1 MGSDTPLYRRLRL
14 SDLEIPGNLLLAPLA
29 GYTDTAFRAVCLAAG
44 ASLAFTEMV
53 SCEALARSASPGRG
67 TATTLDLARRAPGER
82 FLAVQLFTAN
92 PDSASRAVDRL
103 RALAP
108 DILDLNC
115 GCSVPKVLRSG
126 SGAAL
131 LRDPELLGRVVGAV
145 AASSLAPVTVKLRSG
160 WDAQSVNFGETA
172 AAAVSAGACMVTLH
186 PRTRAQGFTG
196 RADWSQIAELKRR
209 LTVPVL
215 GSGDLFSAAD
225 AREMLVQTGCDGVM
239 FARGAI
245 GNPFIFAEARAL
257 LEGREPPPPAGARER
272 LEAALR
278 HLDLAVSEQGERLAC
293 REMRKHMQAYT
304 RGIPGGARLR
314 RALTTAA
321 DKDQFVRAVRA
332 FLDGSLVDTEREES
346 I

>member
-1 MGSDTPLYRRLRL
+1 MGSDTPLYRPLRL
-14 SDLEIPGNLLLAPLA
+14 PGLEIPGNVLLAPLA
-29 GYTDTAFRAVCLAAG
+29 GYTDTAFRAICLAAG

-53 SCEALARSASPGRG
+53 SCEALARDRASTVG
-67 TATTLDLARRAPGER
+67 LARRAPGER
-82 FLAVQLFTAN
+82 LLAVQLFTSN

-108 DILDLNC
+108 DLLDLNC

-131 LRDPELLGRVVGAV
+131 LKDPELLFRVVGAMV
-145 AASSLAPVTVKLRSG
+145 AANLAPVSVKLRSG
-160 WDAQSVNFGETA
+160 WDAQSVNFRETA
-172 AAAVSAGACMVTLH
+172 AAAVSAGAGLVTLH
-186 PRTRAQGFTG
+186 PRTRAQGFAG
-196 RADWSQIAELKRR
+196 RSDWGQIAELKQR
-209 LTVPVL
+209 LSVPVV

-225 AREMLVQTGCDGVM
+225 AREMLVQARCDGVM

-257 LEGREPPPPAGARER
+257 LEGREPPAPAGTRER

-278 HLDLAVSEQGERLAC
+278 HLDLAVAEQGERLAC

-304 RGIPGGARLR
+304 RGIPNAARLR
-314 RALTTAA
+314 RALTTAGA
-321 DKDQFVRAVRA
+321 REQFVQAVRA
-332 FLDGSLVDTEREES
+332 FLDGSLVDADREES
-346 I
+346 V